1 MESFTVGIYL
11 RFGRALRYNDNP
23 TIETRR
29 VSIPLSF
36 SVYFYGTGA
45 NQCNASMKPYDA
57 VIVGGGPNGLAAA
70 IRLARRGLS
79 TLVIEAEETVG
90 GGTRTAELTLP
101 GFRHDVCSAIH
112 PMAAASPFLNSLP
125 LDRHGLEWITPPV
138 QLAHP
143 LDNRPAA
150 CLYRSLDRTAEE
162 LEEDGKAWRSLVGSL
177 ARNWEA
183 MAPQLLAPLS
193 LLPAHPLRMAS
204 FGLKALRPA
213 ESLARSYL
221 GTARGKALFGG
232 LAAHSL
238 LPLDRMATSAIG
250 LVLGAAAHVTGW
262 PLPRG
267 GSHAITR
274 AMASY
279 LESLG
284 GEIRT
289 GWPVER
295 MEELPGSRVTLFDLT
310 PRQVLD
316 IAGENIP
323 SAYREKLEGY
333 RYGAGVFKLD
343 LALDGPIPWRDERC
357 RQAGTVHLGGELQE
371 IAAAEHETGKGG
383 HPEKPYV
390 LLAQQSLF
398 DETRAPEGRHTCWAY
413 CHTPNGSAVDMTGPI
428 LSQIERFAPGFR
440 DLVAGTHAM
449 TAVDM
454 QAYNRNY
461 IGGDI
466 NGGSA
471 ELGQLFRRPVRLME
485 PYRIPG
491 SRLFFCSSSTPP
503 GGGVHGMCGFHAAGS
518 ALRYLGA

>member
-1 MESFTVGIYL
+1 
-11 RFGRALRYNDNP
+11 
-23 TIETRR
+23 
-29 VSIPLSF
+29 
-36 SVYFYGTGA
+36 
-45 NQCNASMKPYDA
+45 MKPYDA

-70 IRLARRGLS
+70 IRLANRGLS
-79 TLVIEAEETVG
+79 TLVIEAEDSVG
-90 GGTRTAELTLP
+90 GGTRTAELTQP

-112 PMAAASPFLNSLP
+112 PMAAASPFLSSLP

-143 LDNRPAA
+143 LDERPAA
-150 CLYRSLDRTAEE
+150 CLYRSLDRTADE
-162 LEEDGKAWRSLVGSL
+162 LEADGPAWRKLVGPL
-177 ARNWEA
+177 ADHWES
-183 MAPQLLAPLS
+183 MAPDLMAPLS
-193 LLPAHPLRMAS
+193 LLPAHPLRMAA

-213 ESLARSYL
+213 ESLALSQL
-221 GTARGKALFGG
+221 QTVQGKALFGG
-232 LAAHSL
+232 LAAHGL
-238 LPLDRMATSAIG
+238 LPFDRLATSAIG

-267 GSHAITR
+267 GSHTITR

-279 LESLG
+279 LKSLG

-295 MEELPGSRVTLFDLT
+295 LEELPGGRVTLFDLT

-316 IAGENIP
+316 IAGDAIP
-323 SAYREKLEGY
+323 SAYREKLKAF

-357 RQAGTVHLGGELQE
+357 RRAGTVHLGGELQE
-371 IAAAEHETGKGG
+371 MAAAERETADGG
-383 HPEKPYV
+383 HPDRPYV

-398 DETRAPEGRHTCWAY
+398 DETRAPEGKHTCWAY
-413 CHTPNGSAVDMTGPI
+413 CHTPNGSTVDMSEAI
-428 LSQIERFAPGFR
+428 LKQIERFAPGFR
-440 DLVAGTHAM
+440 DLVIGTHAM
-449 TAVDM
+449 NAMDM

-471 ELGQLFRRPVRLME
+471 ELGQLFRRPARFMD

-491 SRLFFCSSSTPP
+491 GPLFFCSSSTPP

-518 ALRYLGA
+518 ALRYLGV